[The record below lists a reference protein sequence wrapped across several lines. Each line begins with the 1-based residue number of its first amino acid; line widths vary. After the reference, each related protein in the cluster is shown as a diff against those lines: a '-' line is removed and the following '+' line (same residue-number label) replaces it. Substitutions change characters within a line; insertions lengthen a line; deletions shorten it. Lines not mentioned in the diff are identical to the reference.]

1 MTEGTVAVNLYET
14 VRDEPAA
21 KLDIFSLP
29 INTNSVS
36 PENHGSSPDLPVRKT
51 SKNMFFSNL
60 VAVGGLSLTRPG
72 IVGQPGNKQVAL
84 RLCQKLRSLWA
95 IGENFPDDERERYWN
110 QSLYQEDPLPSCESR
125 ASIELFDTEGEETTE
140 STSEGGGYVEDS
152 HTALEFETAVP
163 ESKQECCRG
172 EETRL

>member
-1 MTEGTVAVNLYET
+1 MNLYET

-36 PENHGSSPDLPVRKT
+36 PENDRSGPDLPVRKT
-51 SKNMFFSNL
+51 SKNLFFSDL
-60 VAVGGLSLTRPG
+60 VAVGGLSLARPG
-72 IVGQPGNKQVAL
+72 VVGQSGNKQVAL
-84 RLCQKLRSLWA
+84 RLCQKLRGLWT

-125 ASIELFDTEGEETTE
+125 ASIELFDTVGEETTE
-140 STSEGGGYVEDS
+140 STGEGGSYVEDS
-152 HTALEFETAVP
+152 HAALKFETTVP
-163 ESKQECCRG
+163 ESEQECCCG